1 MWARRLRAL
10 LRLCLLLCIVPAVA
24 EAVEVSATAAV
35 LLDAD
40 TGQLLYE
47 KNGDEQ
53 MLIASTTKIMTAL
66 VALEQAEPDDTVTV
80 TREHM
85 AEGSSMYLKPGE
97 TVRVEELLYGLLL
110 CSGNDAALALTEC
123 AGGLEPFVAL
133 MNEKAAA
140 LGMTH
145 TSFANPNGLD
155 AEGHYSTARDMAVLA
170 AAAMEEPT
178 FRRICS
184 SRAVTIGQ
192 RTMENHNR
200 LLRQVEGCVGLKTG
214 YTKAAG
220 RTLVSCT
227 ERDGCRLIAVTLR
240 DGDDWADHAALY
252 EYGFRLTAP
261 RSAAQTVLLR
271 LHRPVAA
278 VWSAFAWQERG
289 DT

>member
-10 LRLCLLLCIVPAVA
+10 LCLFLCMLPAVA

-85 AEGSSMYLKPGE
+85 TEGSSMYLKPGE

-200 LLRQVEGCVGLKTG
+200 LLRQVEGCIGLKTG

-220 RTLVSCT
+220 RTLVSCA
-227 ERDGCRLIAVTLR
+227 ERCGCRLIAVTLR
-240 DGDDWADHAALY
+240 DSDDWADHAALY
-252 EYGFRLTAP
+252 EYGFCLTAP
-261 RSAAQTVLLR
+261 RMTAQQVAERMHRTVTEVWAAWIQ
-271 LHRPVAA
+271 
-278 VWSAFAWQERG
+278 WESG
-289 DT
+289 DA

>member
-1 MWARRLRAL
+1 MSVRTLPML
-10 LRLCLLLCIVPAVA
+10 LRLCVLLCMLPVVA
-24 EAVEVSATAAV
+24 EALEVSATAAV
-35 LLDAD
+35 LMDAD
-40 TGQLLYE
+40 TGQILYD
-47 KNGDEQ
+47 KAGTRQ
-53 MLIASTTKIMTAL
+53 MRIASTTKIMTAL

-85 AEGSSMYLKPGE
+85 TEGSSMYLKPGE

-140 LGMTH
+140 LGMDDTG
-145 TSFANPNGLD
+145 FANPNGLD

-170 AAAMEEPT
+170 AAAMENPT
-178 FRRICS
+178 FRRICAS
-184 SRAVTIGQ
+184 KTAAVGQ

-200 LLRQVEGCVGLKTG
+200 LLRQVEGCIGLKTG

-220 RTLVSCT
+220 RTLVSCA
-227 ERDGCRLIAVTLR
+227 ERDGCRLVAVTLR

-252 EYGFRLTAP
+252 EYGFRVEAP
-261 RSAAQTVLLR
+261 RRAVQRLLVRLAQCAAESWA
-271 LHRPVAA
+271 P
-278 VWSAFAWQERG
+278 
-289 DT
+289 

>member
-85 AEGSSMYLKPGE
+85 TEGSSMYLKPGE

-220 RTLVSCT
+220 RTLVSCA
-227 ERDGCRLIAVTLR
+227 ERGGCRLIAVTLR